1 MDSLKKSHNDLD
13 DHLKRRL
20 AKVSADAE
28 RIIGIIIDD
37 TKKEQKLLLD
47 YDKRRQNRQDELYKE
62 WLQKYVVVLN
72 TWRSKELA
80 NLQIELSQY
89 QQQIVKISQE
99 RINRLNIEANQLKTQ
114 ILNEE
119 GDAFCQKATYLTG
132 QLYDVSRDEKNY
144 LGSEWKTELNLR
156 VQANVGRIASGQSC
170 TNDFD
175 N

>member
-1 MDSLKKSHNDLD
+1 
-13 DHLKRRL
+13 
-20 AKVSADAE
+20 
-28 RIIGIIIDD
+28 
-37 TKKEQKLLLD
+37 LD

-119 GDAFCQKATYLTG
+119 GNAFSQKATDLTG
-132 QLYDVSRDEKNY
+132 QLYAVSRDEKNY

-156 VQANVGRIASGQSC
+156 VQANVGRIAPGQSY